1 MQAIFSTI
9 ALAIIV
15 AIANTQDLPEPGNGC
30 GVSAIKP
37 KSPLSRIINGE
48 AAVPHSRPYQ
58 LLLVGFFP
66 NGTAKFYCGASLIK
80 PTHVLTAAHCVDGN
94 AASDIRL
101 FPGLHEFTPSVLT
114 PTGGIP
120 AKQFIRHESYNSKSL
135 ANDIAI
141 IRLEKSVDIDN
152 EKTSLICLPPASAP
166 ACTVGTP
173 VVASGWGSLTG
184 NPNRTGITRPT
195 ELQQVGLECVD
206 ANNAD
211 CRKLT
216 YTLFFIQ
223 DKSKMCAYAAN
234 KGVCFGDSGGPLV
247 RERTLP
253 NGQKYF
259 EQVGIMS
266 GTVDCSFSKPSP
278 DIYADVR
285 YFNAWILKTIKA
297 LP

>member
-1 MQAIFSTI
+1 MRAIFVAV
-9 ALAIIV
+9 ALAFVV
-15 AIANTQDLPEPGNGC
+15 ALANTQDLPEPGVC
-30 GVSAIKP
+30 GMSEISPKP
-37 KSPLSRIINGE
+37 TGRIINGE
-48 AAVPHSRPYQ
+48 AVVPHSRPYQ

-80 PTHVLTAAHCVDGN
+80 PTHALTAAHCVDGN
-94 AASDIRL
+94 EAKNIRL
-101 FPGLHEFTPSVLT
+101 YPGIHEFTSSLLT
-114 PTGGIP
+114 PTSGIP
-120 AKQFIRHESYNSKSL
+120 AKQFIRHESYNNKSL

-141 IRLEKSVDIDN
+141 IRLQIPVEVDN
-152 EKTSLICLPPASAP
+152 RKTSLICLPPATAP
-166 ACTVGTP
+166 ACAVGTP

-195 ELQQVGLECVD
+195 ELQQVGLQCVD

-216 YTLFFIQ
+216 YTLFFLQ

-247 RERTLP
+247 RERKLADGTTYL
-253 NGQKYF
+253 
-259 EQVGIMS
+259 EQVGVMS
-266 GTVDCSFSKPSP
+266 GTIDCSFSKPSP